1 MARTLNRLT
10 ALKVQRAKAPGMYSD
25 GGSLYLRIAPGG
37 SKQWV
42 FRYALHGRLRDMGLG
57 PTHTL
62 DLAEARE
69 KARDPRKLLLEGLDP
84 LDSKHARVAALR
96 ADAAKAMTFRA
107 CAEQFL
113 KEHERKWTSPKH
125 ATEWRTSLAR
135 FAYPVLGSLPVAAID
150 TPLVLKVLKP
160 MWERIPET
168 A

>member
-1 MARTLNRLT
+1 MARPLHRLT
-10 ALKVQRAKAPGMYSD
+10 ALKVARAKAPGMYAD

-42 FRYALHGRLRDMGLG
+42 FRYGLHGRLRDMGLG
-57 PTHTL
+57 SVDTFNL
-62 DLAEARE
+62 SEARE
-69 KARDPRKLLLEGLDP
+69 KARDARKLLQAGVDP
-84 LDSKHARVAALR
+84 FDSKHARMAAPR

-135 FAYPVLGSLPVAAID
+135 FAYPVLGAMPVAVID

-160 MWERIPET
+160 MWERIP
-168 A
+168 